1 MGEKR
6 RTRNSLQTNGNVPE
20 ADLLMSSPPPFLAQ
34 IARFAM
40 VGIAATASHY
50 IVLIALVE
58 LANVGPVLATTIG
71 YAIGTS
77 VSYVLNRRFTFKS
90 DAPVASSFLKFATL
104 YAIGAVLNGA
114 ILGYLVAQGVW
125 YVAAQVIATGV
136 TLVWNFIGARFV
148 VFR

>member
-1 MGEKR
+1 MG
-6 RTRNSLQTNGNVPE
+6 
-20 ADLLMSSPPPFLAQ
+20 SPPPFLAQ
-34 IARFAM
+34 IARFTV

-50 IVLIALVE
+50 VVLIALVE
-58 LANVGPVLATTIG
+58 LARMGPVLATTIG
-71 YAIGTS
+71 YAIGTT

-114 ILGYLVAQGVW
+114 ILGYLVAQGLW
-125 YVAAQVIATGV
+125 YIAAQVIATGIV
-136 TLVWNFIGARFV
+136 LVWNFLSARFV